1 MDYDGLFSDAYA
13 SGNPSSYISNNYK
26 KYGFTSVSGL
36 TKDYE
41 NWVKAAEKGP
51 GYDSVW
57 MNARRKYDNGATTG
71 EIVNYLV
78 ERAQA
83 GQISVFGQEYILDRL
98 RLDK

>member
-1 MDYDGLFSDAYA
+1 
-13 SGNPSSYISNNYK
+13 
-26 KYGFTSVSGL
+26 
-36 TKDYE
+36 
-41 NWVKAAEKGP
+41 
-51 GYDSVW
+51 

-98 RLDK
+98 GLDK